1 MTSTKPG
8 TLVSLWHNGSAF
20 TPEHGFIPQLQPDLE
35 QVIRFPLLTGH
46 AAECIDLSIIWG
58 AEIMPQWFT
67 GKAMI
72 YLNGYMVIATWQP
85 VMIYLGDNKIP
96 YGSPLLGTQPD
107 PKLSGM
113 WLAVFRRA
121 DALVTEDDRS
131 CKACDDDGVTL

>member
-1 MTSTKPG
+1 MTSIKPG
-8 TLVSLWHNGSAF
+8 MLVSLWHNGNAF
-20 TPEHGFIPQLQPDLE
+20 TPEHAFVPRLEPGLE

-46 AAECIDLSIIWG
+46 AAEIIDLDIIWG

-72 YLNGYMVIATWQP
+72 VYNGYMPIATWQP
-85 VMIYLGDNKIP
+85 AMIYLGDNKIP
-96 YGSPLLGTQPD
+96 YGSPLLSTYPD

-121 DALVTEDDRS
+121 DALVGASE
-131 CKACDDDGVTL
+131 